1 MVCALQRH
9 PGISRLLNLALRA
22 ATLGSKFL
30 LIFFLARFLE
40 PAELGLY
47 GLLVVTVGY
56 SLYLLGFD
64 FYTYTTRELLKHD
77 PAEWGGLLKSQIA
90 LSFLLYSIFLPLLL
104 LIFVKG
110 LLPWALAPWFFI
122 LLILEHLSQE
132 LGRLLV
138 AISRTLTA
146 SLVLFFRSGMWAVVV
161 TCLMF
166 MESGSRR
173 LEFVL
178 AGWTIGSGIAVALG
192 FHAIRQMQMGGWQS
206 SVNWQW
212 IKSGMKVAIP
222 FLVATLAI
230 RGIYTVDRYWFEA
243 LTSLQVLGAY
253 VLFMGFAN
261 ALMAFLDAAVF
272 SFSYPALISAYA
284 KDNHAEFQQ
293 GVRRLLLH
301 TLAITAGFSVGAL
314 SLIDTILS
322 WLGRPL
328 YGEYQFLFPWILL
341 GTILYAVSMVPHYAL
356 YAQGHDRP
364 IIGSHLASLPVFAI
378 ATTVVS
384 LKWPILAVPL
394 GLCAAFVV
402 ILAWKTWACFHL
414 TPFIF
419 RVRPTLPKTLL

>member
-1 MVCALQRH
+1 MVRALQRH
-9 PGISRLLNLALRA
+9 PSIPRLVNLSLRA

-64 FYTYTTRELLKHD
+64 FYTYTTRELLKRES
-77 PAEWGGLLKSQIA
+77 AEWGGLLKSQIA
-90 LSFLLYSIFLPLLL
+90 LSALLYAVFLPLLL
-104 LIFVKG
+104 LIFAKE
-110 LLPWALAPWFFI
+110 LLPWSLAPWFFA

-138 AISRTLTA
+138 AISRPLTA

-178 AGWTIGSGIAVALG
+178 AGWTIGSGMAVALG
-192 FHAIRQMQMGGWQS
+192 LHAIHKMHMGGWQS
-206 SVNWQW
+206 SVDWRW
-212 IKSGMKVAIP
+212 IKSGLKVAIP

-230 RGIYTVDRYWFEA
+230 RGIFTADRYWFES

-272 SFSYPALISAYA
+272 SFSYPALISAHA
-284 KDNHAEFQQ
+284 KDNHAAFQQ
-293 GVRRLLLH
+293 SVRKLLLH
-301 TLAITAGFSVGAL
+301 TLAITVGFSAAAL
-314 SLIDTILS
+314 ALIDPILS
-322 WLGRPL
+322 WMGRPL
-328 YGEYQFLFPWILL
+328 YVEYQFLFPWILL
-341 GTILYAVSMVPHYAL
+341 GTILYAVGMVPHYAL

-364 IIGSHLASLPVFAI
+364 IIGSHVASLPVFAV

-384 LKWPILAVPL
+384 LKWPVLAVPL
-394 GLCAAFVV
+394 GLCAAFLA
-402 ILAWKTWACFHL
+402 ILVWKTWAYFSH
-414 TPFIF
+414 TPAVF
-419 RVRPTLPKTLL
+419 RTSPALPKTSL